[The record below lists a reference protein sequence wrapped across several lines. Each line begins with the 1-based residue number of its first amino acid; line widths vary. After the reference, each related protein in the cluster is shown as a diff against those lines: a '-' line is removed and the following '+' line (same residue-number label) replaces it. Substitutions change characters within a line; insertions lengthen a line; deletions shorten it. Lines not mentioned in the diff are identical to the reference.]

1 MQPQQGRVGERRR
14 AAGEP
19 WREELEMG
27 KHSQGAEEALENLSR
42 KREAGEMLPCN
53 QAGN

>member
-1 MQPQQGRVGERRR
+1 MQPPQGRVGERRR

-19 WREELEMG
+19 RGEELETG
-27 KHSQGAEEALENLSR
+27 KHSQGAEEVLEKLSR

-53 QAGN
+53 QADN